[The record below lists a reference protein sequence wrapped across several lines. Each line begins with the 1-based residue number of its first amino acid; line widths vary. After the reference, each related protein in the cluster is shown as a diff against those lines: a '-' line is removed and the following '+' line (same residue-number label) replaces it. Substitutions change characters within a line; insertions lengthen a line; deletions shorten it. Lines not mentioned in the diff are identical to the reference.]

1 MSAFHVPPGIRP
13 QCSSYIRR
21 KSSEIRK
28 LLPKSPTKAV
38 HVLKHLWDQVYKS
51 PRKRKVMDRMW
62 CKKNKIGRY
71 MYLVGKYKNKKN
83 ASKLTHTVTK
93 IKKHYKSLCSA
104 CRNTNMH

>member
-1 MSAFHVPPGIRP
+1 MSAFHVPPGLRP

-62 CKKNKIGRY
+62 CKKNEIGRY
-71 MYLVGKYKNKKN
+71 MYLVAKYRNKKN
-83 ASKLTHTVTK
+83 VSKLTHTVTK
-93 IKKHYKSLCSA
+93 IKKHYKSLCFA
-104 CRNTNMH
+104 C